1 VLIWVGVGVE
11 LLIMIREGESVLGR
25 TCEFSCLNSVLS
37 NAIVLS

>member
-11 LLIMIREGESVLGR
+11 LLIMIGEGESVLGW

-37 NAIVLS
+37 DIQMQ